1 MGKKD
6 NTKAAADKKAAAPVK
21 TTVKVNDKI
30 AKAIEVIKEHQPH
43 VKVAYFN
50 QDGAYHF
57 HKRPGFAA
65 VPIVE
70 DEEIDLEVENEE
82 ESDEEVDAN
91 PGGEKLEF

>member
-1 MGKKD
+1 MAKKD
-6 NTKAAADKKAAAPVK
+6 TTKAAADKKAAPVK
-21 TTVKVNDKI
+21 TTVKVNDRI
-30 AKAIEVIKEHQPH
+30 AKAIEIIKEHHPH

-70 DEEIDLEVENEE
+70 EDIDLEVENEE
-82 ESDEEVDAN
+82 ENDEDAETA
-91 PGGEKLEF
+91 PGGEQLEF